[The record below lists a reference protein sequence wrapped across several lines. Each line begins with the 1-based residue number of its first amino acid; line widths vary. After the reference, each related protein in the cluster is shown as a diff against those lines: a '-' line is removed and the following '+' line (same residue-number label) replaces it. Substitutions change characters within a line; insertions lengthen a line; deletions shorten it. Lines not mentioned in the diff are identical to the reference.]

1 MSDTKTYVVPD
12 NLTGNNDNLATMAM
26 MSNGAFGNGM
36 WNNPMMYLVWMYV
49 MRWMNNGD
57 WNNNSDPAVQR
68 QLQTLQDQMQDNH
81 NSDLIMQAIKGNS
94 QALQDLSTRL
104 SCDANAIQ
112 SAIQSVQS
120 GIANVGSQV
129 GFSSERVINAINSG
143 DSNIIQALN
152 NCCCATQKEILK
164 MGYENQI
171 NNQNQTYQLTSQLN
185 GVNNVIQNGFRDTN
199 YATQQQT
206 CSLQNTIKDTTT
218 INTNAILAKLDSI
231 SNTALQDKIQAL
243 REKNN
248 EQATAINNAQQS
260 ALFGQMINAAVTPI
274 NNTLASLSKEVD
286 GIQCKLPNTVTLPYS
301 CATAIPTAMAYNLYG
316 YNNYG
321 AWA

>member
-26 MSNGAFGNGM
+26 LSNGGFGNGM

-57 WNNNSDPAVQR
+57 WNNGDPSVQR

-81 NSDLIMQAIKGNS
+81 NSDLIMQAIKGNG
-94 QALQDLSTRL
+94 QALQDAATRMN
-104 SCDANAIQ
+104 CDINALQ
-112 SAIQSVQS
+112 SAIQNVQS
-120 GIANVGSQV
+120 SIQTVGNQV
-129 GFSSERVINAINSG
+129 GFSSERIINAVNQG
-143 DSNIIQALN
+143 DSNVIQALKD
-152 NCCCATQKEILK
+152 CCCQTNQNITK

-171 NNQNQTYQLTSQLN
+171 QNQNQTYQLTSQIHD
-185 GVNNVIQNGFRDTN
+185 VNNTIQNGFRDTN

-206 CSLQNTIKDTTT
+206 CSLQNTIKDTST
-218 INTNAILAKLDSI
+218 INTNAILAKLDAI
-231 SNTALQDKIQAL
+231 NTQALQDKIESL
-243 REKNN
+243 RERNS

-274 NNTLASLSKEVD
+274 NSTLASLSKEVD
-286 GIQCKLPNTVTLPYS
+286 GIQCKLPNTVTLPFS
-301 CATAIPTAMAYNLYG
+301 CATAVPTSLAYNLYG
-316 YNNYG
+316 NYG

>member
-36 WNNPMMYLVWMYV
+36 WNNPMIYLVWMYV

-152 NCCCATQKEILK
+152 NCCCSTQKEILK

>member
-1 MSDTKTYVVPD
+1 
-12 NLTGNNDNLATMAM
+12 
-26 MSNGAFGNGM
+26 
-36 WNNPMMYLVWMYV
+36 
-49 MRWMNNGD
+49 
-57 WNNNSDPAVQR
+57 
-68 QLQTLQDQMQDNH
+68 
-81 NSDLIMQAIKGNS
+81 
-94 QALQDLSTRL
+94 
-104 SCDANAIQ
+104 
-112 SAIQSVQS
+112 
-120 GIANVGSQV
+120 
-129 GFSSERVINAINSG
+129 
-143 DSNIIQALN
+143 
-152 NCCCATQKEILK
+152 

-231 SNTALQDKIQAL
+231 STTALQDKIQAL

>member
-1 MSDTKTYVVPD
+1 MSDIKTYVVPD

-36 WNNPMMYLVWMYV
+36 WNNPMMYLVWIYV

-231 SNTALQDKIQAL
+231 STTALQDKIQAL

>member
-1 MSDTKTYVVPD
+1 
-12 NLTGNNDNLATMAM
+12 
-26 MSNGAFGNGM
+26 
-36 WNNPMMYLVWMYV
+36 
-49 MRWMNNGD
+49 MRWMNNGYGD
-57 WNNNSDPAVQR
+57 QCGDPAVQR

-231 SNTALQDKIQAL
+231 STTALQDKIQAL

>member
-185 GVNNVIQNGFRDTN
+185 SVNNVIQNGFRDTN

>member
-171 NNQNQTYQLTSQLN
+171 NNQNQSYQLTSQLN

-231 SNTALQDKIQAL
+231 STTALQDKIQAL

>member
-1 MSDTKTYVVPD
+1 
-12 NLTGNNDNLATMAM
+12 
-26 MSNGAFGNGM
+26 M
-36 WNNPMMYLVWMYV
+36 WNNPFMYLVWMYI
-49 MRWMNNGD
+49 MRWMNNGYGD
-57 WNNNSDPAVQR
+57 QGGDPAVQR

-81 NSDLIMQAIKGNS
+81 NSDLIMQAIKG
-94 QALQDLSTRL
+94 QALQDAATRMG
-104 SCDANAIQ
+104 CNINALQ

-120 GIANVGSQV
+120 SIASVGSQV
-129 GFSSERVINAINSG
+129 GFSSERIINAVNSG

-152 NCCCATQKEILK
+152 NCCCSTQKEILK

-218 INTNAILAKLDSI
+218 INTNAILAKLDALST
-231 SNTALQDKIQAL
+231 TALQDKIQAL

-274 NNTLASLSKEVD
+274 NSTLANLSKEVD

-301 CATAIPTAMAYNLYG
+301 CAIPTAMAYNLYG

>member
-36 WNNPMMYLVWMYV
+36 WNNPMMYLVWIYV

-248 EQATAINNAQQS
+248 EQATVINNAQQS